1 MLVTKQIIRQD
12 DLSAAVAY
20 LERQSSLDN
29 LMAMDGWSVGLLVLL
44 NRLTLLAACPGLV
57 TRQMIRLDR

>member
-1 MLVTKQIIRQD
+1 MLVTRQIIRQD
-12 DLSAAVAY
+12 DLSAVVAY

-44 NRLTLLAACPGLV
+44 NRFTLLAACPGLV
-57 TRQMIRLDR
+57 TRRMIRLDR